1 MRDRPTDPRR
11 LNVPAFARDARTLE
25 GEWAL
30 TSFARLSTSLLPS
43 PKDAGRVATWQV
55 TGSEHAV
62 PGATAQPR
70 LHLTAR
76 LEVSLQCQRCLQP
89 MTGLLQIERRFR
101 FAADEAEAIKLDDET
116 DDDVL
121 VSSRDF
127 DLHELLEDELIL
139 ALPIVPRHQ
148 SCPEPLQVPGAA
160 DPTAEPG
167 EVRPNPFAVLARL
180 KEGGIPN

>member
-30 TSFARLSTSLLPS
+30 VSFARLSTSLWPS
-43 PKDAGRVATWQV
+43 PKDAGRVATWQAV
-55 TGSEHAV
+55 GSEHAV
-62 PGATAQPR
+62 PGAAAQPR

-89 MTGLLQIERRFR
+89 MTGLLQIDRRFR
-101 FAADEAEAIKLDDET
+101 FVADEAEALKLDEET

-121 VSSRDF
+121 VSSREF

-148 SCPEPLQVPGAA
+148 SCPEPLQLPGAE
-160 DPTAEPG
+160 DPAAVESDA
-167 EVRPNPFAVLARL
+167 RSNPFAVLARL
-180 KEGGIPN
+180 KGGGTPN